1 MSLTSCVS
9 YRAVSYRIG
18 QLFLEGV
25 IPFGEEVIM
34 CVICVPC
41 TISCAI
47 HAVQIRYF
55 LMS

>member
-34 CVICVPC
+34 CVICVQN